1 MSLEESTRSEV
12 TAAREFAVA
21 AGECIPPAEPPP
33 GTHGWTRAM
42 ARLREWLEMSG
53 SEPEMDFDQAEFEG
67 VEAQLWGR
75 SPERRWYM
83 KRRPKVFAGAICGL
97 ALLLAAATV
106 GQPPQTDRE
115 AWWAVLLAGLGL
127 ASVGYSTFPYW
138 AARLAFNERRRK
150 MAAYVASDTL
160 AEIRR
165 GGERIPLNTLFAYN
179 RRQLDA
185 YQQEARN
192 QQRLA
197 FRYALL
203 TSALGFV
210 VLAVGI
216 SASFKGGPGT
226 EAYVAAGLSG
236 VGAAL
241 SAYVAGTMLR
251 ISRRA
256 DTQLNRFYME
266 PHMMGRLLLTERLME
281 SADPAMKNA
290 QREELIQRAL
300 TWPLPGANGD
310 GST

>member
-1 MSLEESTRSEV
+1 
-12 TAAREFAVA
+12 
-21 AGECIPPAEPPP
+21 
-33 GTHGWTRAM
+33 
-42 ARLREWLEMSG
+42 MSG
-53 SEPEMDFDQAEFEG
+53 SEPDMEFTRSDFEA

-83 KRRPKVFAGAICGL
+83 KRRPKVFAGALSGL
-97 ALLLAAATV
+97 ALLVAAALV
-106 GQPPQTDRE
+106 GQPPQTE
-115 AWWAVLLAGLGL
+115 VEEWWAVLLAVLGL
-127 ASVGYSTFPYW
+127 ASMGYSTFPYW

-160 AEIRR
+160 SEIRS
-165 GGERIPLNTLFAYN
+165 GGDDIPLHLLFAYN

-185 YQQEARN
+185 YQEEARN

-203 TSALGFV
+203 TSMLGFV
-210 VLAVGI
+210 VLLAGI
-216 SASFKGGPGT
+216 AASFRAGPGT

-256 DTQLNRFYME
+256 DTQLNQFYME
-266 PHMMGRLLLTERLME
+266 PHMMGRLLLSERLMR
-281 SADPAMKNA
+281 SSDAAVKNDERDA
-290 QREELIQRAL
+290 IIKQALINQAL
-300 TWPLPGANGD
+300 AWPLPGANGHHAD
-310 GST
+310 ESTV